1 LTQIDAKGLNVATL
15 NDEELNMLLDAEK
28 KINQD
33 NNKEIYLLAVKR

>member
-1 LTQIDAKGLNVATL
+1 MTQIDAKGLNVATL